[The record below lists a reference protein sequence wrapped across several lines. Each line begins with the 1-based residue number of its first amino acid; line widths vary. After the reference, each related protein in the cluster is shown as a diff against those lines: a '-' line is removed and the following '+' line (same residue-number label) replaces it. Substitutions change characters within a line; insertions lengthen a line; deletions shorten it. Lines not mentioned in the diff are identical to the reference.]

1 MKRPNRK
8 RRTPIP
14 GLAEHIAGFT
24 GSKAKK
30 RAAAPILARLA
41 DRLIAISIPTTQ
53 YRERRIT
60 Q

>member
-1 MKRPNRK
+1 MRRRQPTRK

-41 DRLIAISIPTTQ
+41 DRLIAISIPATTQ
-53 YRERRIT
+53 RL
-60 Q
+60 